1 MTQSTDIREQ
11 ALAYMRHQ
19 AAKSM
24 GDLSAL
30 MERTAAEC
38 ARCLE
43 GVSEEQAAFKPALS
57 GAEGYDEEWC
67 IKEVLGHMLVSGN
80 GVNREIANL
89 VEDNAPSRE
98 ARMGLVSEAGRPI
111 EELRQALADLW
122 SVTGRLVASLP
133 EGGNQDRTWQH
144 PFFGP
149 LNFKEWIAFH
159 RLHAMDHVQQMEKVK
174 AHPDYPKG

>member
-11 ALAYMRHQ
+11 ALSYMRHQ

-24 GDLSAL
+24 GDLAVL

-43 GVSEEQAAFKPALS
+43 GVSEEQAIFK
-57 GAEGYDEEWC
+57 YDEEWC
-67 IKEVLGHMLVSGN
+67 IKEVLGHMLVSGK

-98 ARMGLVSEAGRPI
+98 ARMGLVSNAGRPI
-111 EELRQALADLW
+111 GELRPALADLW
-122 SVTGRLVASLP
+122 SETGRLVASLP
-133 EGGNQDRTWQH
+133 EVGNLDRTWQH

-149 LNFKEWIAFH
+149 LNFKEWIAFQ

>member
-24 GDLSAL
+24 GDLAVL

-43 GVSEEQAAFKPALS
+43 GLSEEQSIFK
-57 GAEGYDEEWC
+57 YDEEWC
-67 IKEVLGHMLVSGN
+67 IKEVLGHMLESGK

-133 EGGNQDRTWQH
+133 EGGKLDRTWQH

-149 LNFKEWIAFH
+149 LNFKEWIAFQ